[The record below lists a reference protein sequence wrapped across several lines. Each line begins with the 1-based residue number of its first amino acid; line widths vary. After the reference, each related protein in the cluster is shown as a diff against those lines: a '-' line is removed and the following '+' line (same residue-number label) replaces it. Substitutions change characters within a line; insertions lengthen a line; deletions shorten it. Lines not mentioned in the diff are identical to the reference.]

1 MPPKKRATDNEDDDI
16 KPSNF
21 KKHITAYAAPSTTL
35 ATTTAK
41 SPETLI
47 KKEEPDVACPL
58 VTKNTLMWFRT
69 DLRLQDNTALHA
81 ASIRA
86 KVGNTFLVG
95 LYIISPEEWQEH
107 DEASVK
113 IDFWMRNL
121 QSLRE
126 SLKQLAI
133 PLVVK
138 TATHKEDIPGIVLS
152 VVEDME
158 ISHVFWNTELLVDE
172 RKRDASVKR
181 MLQTRSNIQVEEC
194 DDQCIVPPADVRT
207 KVKSHDR
214 NTTVKSPE

>member
-1 MPPKKRATDNEDDDI
+1 MPPKKRAAGDEGDDI
-16 KPSNF
+16 KTSDF
-21 KKHITAYAAPSTTL
+21 KKHIAAYAASSTTP
-35 ATTTAK
+35 ATASAK
-41 SPETLI
+41 STETLI
-47 KKEEPDVACPL
+47 KKEKLDDAGPT

-95 LYIISPEEWQEH
+95 LYIISPEEWRDH
-107 DEASVK
+107 DEAPVK

-121 QSLRE
+121 QCLRE
-126 SLKQLAI
+126 SLKKLAI

-138 TATHKEDIPGIVLS
+138 TATHKGDIPGIVLS
-152 VVEDME
+152 VVEDMD
-158 ISHVFWNTELLVDE
+158 ISHVFWNTELLVNE

-181 MLQTRSNIQVEEC
+181 MLLTRSNVKVEEC

-207 KVKSHDR
+207 KVRS
-214 NTTVKSPE
+214 